1 MARRRLKSTSSRHNV
16 APEIRYDAFVSSFS
30 RFRVGADVADVAFD
44 EPTERLL
51 ASTDFSRST
60 SVAIADTARAMTDGL
75 LAGGTRAK
83 LDDRD
88 NYTPGWKYN
97 HWELKG
103 VPLRVEFGPR
113 DMEAGHC
120 VVVRR
125 DTGAKETVRLDALT
139 QRAAAMCEEM
149 QADMLARATQRRNE
163 SVVTVTSWD
172 GFVEALDECKMVLT
186 PWCETKESEELVK
199 KRTQGESEGGGQD
212 AVHPVHA
219 AAPLAGDEVLRHRRA
234 RHHLGALGQEL
245 LREPHARRDARRRAT
260 KNKKSERLAF
270 RHDEHPETL
279 ECV

>member
-1 MARRRLKSTSSRHNV
+1 MGLQNLRNMERQNSFWLTGGLVAVHAQGRDREAIWDGLQRKEVYGTSGDRILLWFDLLHPAGRAPMGAEVTLSTT
-16 APEIRYDAFVSSFS
+16 P
-30 RFRVGADVADVAFD
+30 RFRVGADVAKKNVAFD

-125 DTGAKETVRLDALT
+125 D
-139 QRAAAMCEEM
+139 QRA
-149 QADMLARATQRRNE
+149 D
-163 SVVTVTSWD
+163 S
-172 GFVEALDECKMVLT
+172 G
-186 PWCETKESEELVK
+186 
-199 KRTQGESEGGGQD
+199 
-212 AVHPVHA
+212 
-219 AAPLAGDEVLRHRRA
+219 
-234 RHHLGALGQEL
+234 
-245 LREPHARRDARRRAT
+245 
-260 KNKKSERLAF
+260 
-270 RHDEHPETL
+270 
-279 ECV
+279 

>member
-1 MARRRLKSTSSRHNV
+1 
-16 APEIRYDAFVSSFS
+16 
-30 RFRVGADVADVAFD
+30 
-44 EPTERLL
+44 
-51 ASTDFSRST
+51 
-60 SVAIADTARAMTDGL
+60 MTDGL
-75 LAGGTRAK
+75 VAGGTRAK

-172 GFVEALDECKMVLT
+172 GFVEALDERKMVLT

-199 KRTQGESEGGGQD
+199 KRTQGESEGG
-212 AVHPVHA
+212 AAKTPVSYTQLTL
-219 AAPLAGDEVLRHRRA
+219 PTK
-234 RHHLGALGQEL
+234 HL
-245 LREPHARRDARRRAT
+245 
-260 KNKKSERLAF
+260 
-270 RHDEHPETL
+270 
-279 ECV
+279 V